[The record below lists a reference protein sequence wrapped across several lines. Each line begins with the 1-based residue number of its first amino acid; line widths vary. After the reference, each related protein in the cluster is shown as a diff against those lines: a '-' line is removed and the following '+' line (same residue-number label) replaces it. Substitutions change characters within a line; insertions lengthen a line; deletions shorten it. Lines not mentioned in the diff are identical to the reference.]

1 MATINKVIKL
11 KNNFMHKFFLTVLVL
26 FFFCSCTTD
35 DAHSIPEIEDDLTLL
50 LEEDEKLINAKPN
63 ILLIIADD
71 MGVDVTPGYDNGH
84 LKPSMPTLESM
95 INSGITFNNV
105 WSNPTCTP
113 TRATLLTGKY
123 GFRTNVTK
131 VDDVLSASETS
142 IQSYLN
148 SSGASEYASA
158 VIGKW
163 HLSKNISHP
172 NTMGI
177 DYYAGVLG
185 GGVQS
190 YWNWPLVENGIAA
203 TSNEYSTTKFTDL
216 AIDWVSNQSKP
227 WFLWLAYNA
236 PHTPFHVPPSSLHA
250 QGNLPEDDASIDAN
264 PLPYYLAMIEAMD
277 NEMGRLINSMS
288 QEKKDN
294 TIIIFIGDNG
304 TPGQVTQGA
313 PKTRAKGSIYQ
324 GGVNVPMVI
333 SGKNVTRS
341 NTSENALINT
351 TDLFA
356 TIVNIAEIS
365 LAQINDSKSFYE
377 LLSDSS
383 SEKRT
388 YTYAENRQDSG
399 DSDVTIRN
407 TTHKYLLFD
416 DGSEKFYELNT
427 GELEDTD
434 LLLSSLSSENEA
446 IKTKLINKMAE
457 LKQ

>member
-1 MATINKVIKL
+1 
-11 KNNFMHKFFLTVLVL
+11 
-26 FFFCSCTTD
+26 
-35 DAHSIPEIEDDLTLL
+35 
-50 LEEDEKLINAKPN
+50 
-63 ILLIIADD
+63 
-71 MGVDVTPGYDNGH
+71 
-84 LKPSMPTLESM
+84 
-95 INSGITFNNV
+95 
-105 WSNPTCTP
+105 
-113 TRATLLTGKY
+113 
-123 GFRTNVTK
+123 
-131 VDDVLSASETS
+131 
-142 IQSYLN
+142 
-148 SSGASEYASA
+148 
-158 VIGKW
+158 
-163 HLSKNISHP
+163 
-172 NTMGI
+172 
-177 DYYAGVLG
+177 
-185 GGVQS
+185 
-190 YWNWPLVENGIAA
+190 
-203 TSNEYSTTKFTDL
+203 
-216 AIDWVSNQSKP
+216 
-227 WFLWLAYNA
+227 
-236 PHTPFHVPPSSLHA
+236 
-250 QGNLPEDDASIDAN
+250 
-264 PLPYYLAMIEAMD
+264 MIEAMD
-277 NEMGRLINSMS
+277 SEMGRLINSMS
-288 QEKKDN
+288 QEEKDN

-399 DSDVTIRN
+399 DSDITIRN